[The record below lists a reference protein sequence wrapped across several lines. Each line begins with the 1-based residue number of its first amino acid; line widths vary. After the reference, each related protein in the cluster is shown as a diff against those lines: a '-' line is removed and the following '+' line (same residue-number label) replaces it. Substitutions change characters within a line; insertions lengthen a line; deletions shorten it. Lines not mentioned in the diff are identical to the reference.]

1 MGGLYSQPVRP
12 GIRKCPP
19 LVTLTSGTAHDIY
32 QPPGSA
38 VGGSAATVATYSAI
52 IRKIH
57 VYNGEAT
64 DVTVDFGDNTG
75 IYTPRTPK
83 FVVVSGQDAEFTE
96 DQIPCWDFTNTIQ
109 VRVTTAS
116 VGVAVLIEIELLE
129 GGTAPV

>member
-1 MGGLYSQPVRP
+1 MGGLYTQPVRP
-12 GIRKCPP
+12 GIRKCPAM
-19 LVTLTSGTAHDIY
+19 VTVTSGTAVDIY

-38 VGGSAATVATYSAI
+38 VGGSAATVPTYSAI

-57 VYNGEAT
+57 VYNGEVT
-64 DVTVDFGDNTG
+64 DVTVDFGTNTG
-75 IYTPRTPK
+75 AYTARTPK
-83 FVVVSGQDAEFTE
+83 YVVVSGQDAEFTE

-116 VGVAVLIEIELLE
+116 VGVTVLIEVEVLE